1 MFNVLNDDVDEPHS
15 ATCLTPGGLGD
26 ENCICGAHQRNE
38 ARRAALKMDTTTR
51 TRFIRCSAHGNIYD
65 VEFAASK
72 PLTVHLHVSATHP
85 RRQCLWA
92 LEEHGEKMPNN
103 AQTAV
108 RAALEASAG
117 QG

>member
-1 MFNVLNDDVDEPHS
+1 M
-15 ATCLTPGGLGD
+15 
-26 ENCICGAHQRNE
+26 
-38 ARRAALKMDTTTR
+38 TR

-72 PLTVHLHVSATHP
+72 PLTVHLHVSATHS
-85 RRQCLWA
+85 RRQCLWS
-92 LEEHGEKMPNN
+92 LEKHGEKMPSN

-108 RAALEASAG
+108 RAALEASEG